1 MKKMLKFNFGKISL
15 YFLVY
20 SMSWLFN
27 LNIDYVRVL
36 FFTDSYFINVYIAQ
50 LAQIIGGLS
59 IYLYQYKAFNK
70 NENTKYF
77 GLELIYNK
85 TNIKQKDKPLKI
97 LILIVLASIF
107 DFFLII
113 IEYYTCLEIK
123 PKISRFF

>member
-1 MKKMLKFNFGKISL
+1 MLKFNLGKISI
-15 YFLVY
+15 YFFVY

-27 LNIDYVRVL
+27 LIIEFAKM
-36 FFTDSYFINVYIAQ
+36 FFVDPYFINVYIAQ

-59 IYLYQYKAFNK
+59 IYLYQYRAFNR